1 MMVTSSGFTALAEG
15 ITYDS
20 SGTSIVNDN
29 NNIPNNPIDAYD
41 DNADGDEHAGIYNDD
56 NTVTVPD
63 GGESEGDGNESST
76 SSSSTDEGKDGGNTN
91 GNDTPSN
98 TGSDSGIVDSG
109 YEMSIGTSLSP
120 EENNAPSLAI
130 LWLAGENSVQ
140 LEASLEN
147 PGEDTTAEITIHLDE
162 EEAAALQQ
170 PLPQNIALRLLE
182 EGGAEL
188 CFALSALSPELS
200 EVISFA
206 PLVPE
211 LTVDVAETDVSVSFS
226 GAQSELADYSFT
238 GEPLSLALQ
247 GSCLWTLEAASE
259 EEDVLWAQED
269 PQDLHFTVSL
279 SPAGDGQSLPAQKQV
294 VDLTLTLPQ
303 PFAFGEGEPVWDG
316 AAGQITL
323 DSTPVVSLSGF
334 DEKENITATELS
346 LSGETLSFIVERT
359 APEGE
364 SLSPLTLSLTVC
376 GGAIIVKRPEP
387 AIMTFALPE
396 PAQAGPLSETVQMR
410 LDARL
415 TSIPFA
421 GETYAG
427 EAAGT
432 ASLSLRAAG
441 DIEAEAW
448 ENSLSGKFFW
458 CDGYEREFRPA
469 TYPAP
474 VLQFIET
481 DADGNPLPGQEWA
494 EPTEAQLA
502 AMDMEQLPDINVP
515 SNTNQ
520 SSGTWSVPA
529 NTLPIQVTTTD
540 IFGDK
545 TTRYYQWR
553 AVPEED
559 IPNYMLLKVTEE
571 NKDDYPTVSETGWYY
586 MLTDTYDFD
595 ITIRWGTRGEED
607 GQPGITEAILDCLVL
622 RVKAGSRDDL
632 HSLGDLLDV
641 EQVQVAI
648 PPDVDHPNYADIS
661 IVDIPKYNIDNT
673 LISYTVEP
681 YEGHDE
687 KLDHTELDSLEEDEW
702 YTVTYDN
709 TGTSYGNV
717 TDKVHDGGHIYFTL
731 SGTTG
736 FSAQKV
742 WLDDGDQANRPA
754 ESLVQLWRYRE
765 GQPYTNA
772 APVRD
777 KNGKILEMTV
787 PTNTDQLTIDF
798 PQVDLDGDGNP
809 DSLPKYDSEGYRYIY
824 VVREYLEGENAGNY
838 EQVFGSVERDDATG
852 TVTYIDQ
859 VPPTETE
866 LPEETIR
873 TTASRGNDNTFV
885 YDGGTLS
892 NRRKGT
898 TYATATK
905 SWEAAAFQAQL
916 HDVQVEFTLEARPK
930 GESTGSED
938 GWETVLGS
946 DGNPV
951 QIVME
956 NFTAEDLVE
965 RSETRSASKYGPFGR
980 EMEYRW
986 VESGVYQKNA
996 DGVYG
1001 ENLLKDG
1008 VFTLQQGGRKIL
1020 YHSESTVEQED
1031 DGSWVTRLENSIANT
1046 ITYHVEK
1053 RWHQSLPPKEITLQL
1068 YVMGADGEVGTPLCE
1083 FTMDGTADGAPAAVT
1098 IDGFGSFTVQEGENG
1113 TPDEGSDIGH
1123 IWTADFQ
1130 DLPQYDSS
1138 GRLYEYVLLEKV
1150 DEESGRVPQY
1160 ETTKD
1165 EDGNYTTILTNGL
1178 GEGNQI
1184 LVRKSWIDDGDS
1196 FHREAV
1202 TIGVYHRT
1210 ATDPATSAPLRIT
1223 EVTLENGIWLKEVGI
1238 GAYTPDNVFLVEEKM
1253 GETALDYADRL
1264 EDKQASHYA
1273 KGTHHIYEVTYSE
1286 KEELAGAPCYTVTNR
1301 RLGTINI
1308 TATKHWNDGGSNG
1321 QRIKEALEAIPV
1333 DERPRLVLRLQFANE
1348 LGNYSIRWD
1357 EEQQCHLI
1365 SLGGDAVPVRDNGG
1379 NPDAENGGDPSG
1391 ILRELKYG
1399 ENGTEYYFSGLPK
1412 YDTEGR
1418 VAHYTIEE
1426 IWVDSNDQEVTLA
1439 ELAGEHSDNP
1449 AWQTLLDVWGEYST
1463 TIKQTG
1469 YSVEEYR
1476 DRDAQ
1481 AMSVTNS
1488 RVGYK
1493 EIRWHKQ
1500 WQDAY
1505 AYQQGVRPDLYL
1517 DLYRYTSNPDTAQK
1531 LTLYRSNYRWWPVA
1545 SEEED
1550 PDGLYDEKWHW
1561 HAVFSGLDK
1570 YDADGY
1576 EYTYYAIEHT
1586 SVNASDFDYLPAQY
1600 KKPTDVGIG
1609 TVPLGTVDE
1618 PLDGSAVNDGW
1629 MIQLTGD
1636 CACNQQDVGKYLL
1649 REGGTFLNALSGEA
1663 LIQGD
1668 KIWTGLPAGYDRE
1681 NDLPGVIFTV
1691 QQKLDGTVVDKDIA
1705 TLTITPA
1712 DWKEI
1717 QASGRYKFTIQ
1728 YQGNNVVHIT
1738 GEGDQQQ
1745 IAFHPEGD
1753 PQSWKPLPK
1762 YDETNGNLYEYTLS
1776 ESVQFIGEGAP
1787 ADDVVFV
1794 KDGSGFSFNNQYI
1807 SQQNLTPLTVKKH
1820 IYLPKDENGEY
1831 VFPGVTFQLS
1841 RTYIKNDSTVSD
1853 PEILGT
1859 VSWKSEDVKKAWE
1872 SMADGNPQK
1881 QDGYV
1886 TGTISF
1892 GEQEIY
1898 APNGSLYTY
1907 TVTEVKDNLAG
1918 FDTWAA
1924 AGDLTADA
1932 VMEDTNKHNP
1942 TVEGSP
1948 AEPQVTGI
1956 TLQPAPAEGQ
1966 PDPIYATFANQRTET
1981 QQTLTAI
1988 QGTKLWKDF
1997 DNHFKL
2003 RAENF
2008 HRQDT
2013 DKGDGITLTL
2023 SRYAKTQPGQNNA
2036 IDLEPVTATF
2046 TGDWFDGVEKYPITD
2061 ENLHSTWYY
2070 TFTSEA
2076 DDQVLEKYAPNG
2088 MPWIY
2093 VVEETLTDALSY
2105 YDVEKGKVELSAQNA
2120 VPEDATLTL
2129 TLPELVNSLERTVT
2143 YSKNWV
2149 DKNGQPITE
2158 DVLGYPVEVTF
2169 RLDVAEY
2176 TRTSTGENDQNGNPL
2191 YSYTITDGENGWQ
2204 PASEYF
2210 DPDSGNIHKDA
2221 FDAVFK
2227 RGTPPFSQ
2235 TLSGHLGDTT
2245 VWGVE
2250 RAGPTQLPV
2259 AIRKANGNIALLTYR
2274 VVETEINRIGED
2286 GTKIPVITFDVV
2298 PSDDGK
2304 KYTYTTDPA
2313 NTLFKPVYY
2322 PDGLSAGSK
2331 DFNHSYTRDLYN
2343 TLDEAALTVTKQ
2355 WVGDHQNAYDTRP
2368 TTTRTG
2374 GYTWQTSF
2382 LIQRST
2388 TPDDENSW
2396 EHVYTK
2402 NGQSSPFIVTLYG
2415 NDERDE
2421 AESDI
2426 YGLPVK
2432 DGEGKSYTYRV
2443 RELSADLNWV
2453 DTTDPEV
2460 STAIQDITEKDDQS
2474 EYVLGAGDRYNTAY
2488 TVTYPAGDPMTA
2500 VNTLSSTKLYASK
2513 EWIRDEI
2520 LTTGV
2525 TFQLQYQVSAIQ
2537 WRNVSAP
2544 AGTVALNG
2552 AVDTPAADDP
2562 SYELDPETASPY
2574 RWMAVWEDLP
2584 LRMPGSWLTDE
2595 NPVTN
2600 YRIVETVADGQGGSY
2615 IQTSAAE
2622 DYSNG
2627 GETYTIWRFVN
2638 TQKTTYQVQK
2648 VWGLDAGV
2656 NPPNATVTLYRTTD
2670 ESNIG
2675 TGQDE
2680 PVNVIGNPH
2689 TFSGR
2694 TPAVKTFSSLPKYDE
2709 NHQLYYYYALETK
2722 IGTTNVGIPDGTGYA
2737 TIGTE
2742 ANRYDAYHTWAT
2754 DHTKTTVLN
2763 IGYKNISVTKV
2774 WKDNG
2779 DAYDTRPDHLALT
2792 LWRTSAGGTE
2802 EKVEVVQPAW
2812 TKNND
2817 NTWTLT
2823 YTGLPMADPQGKVYT
2838 YRVEEGDIE
2847 AAPGKG
2853 SYVTTG
2859 PETVSGGFRLTN
2871 TLTDTTE
2878 LTVTKNWVD
2887 GGNAD
2892 NTRPQSITVTLYQ
2905 NGEPM
2910 QGKTV
2915 EIKAPNALQQLFS
2928 ADSNQWSY
2936 TFEDLPKY
2944 DENGIEYVYTV
2955 TEEPVNGY
2963 NSAQSDTTFTNTLLT
2978 SVRVEK
2984 IWPGVAEAD
2993 KKPVTVKLCR
3003 TTADNPTE
3011 DDWTEVPA
3019 DEGGGKKNI
3028 DAQSNWI
3035 GIYEGL
3041 DRFDETGS
3049 RYKFKV
3055 VETAIGGNPVTDY
3068 DYIIQY
3074 GEKDTSTA
3082 GLIQLLVANIEPGKL
3097 TGTKTWKDNGDAYS
3111 TRPSELE
3118 LILERTTVWNNPTA
3132 DDWKEVPADEYTL
3145 AWTNT
3150 DTDEWAYTYEG
3161 FPSGDGEGN
3170 LYLYRVREEAIDP
3183 LPGGDYYEETSGSSA
3198 DYDFINTLRGTL
3210 DIPVAKVWVDN
3221 SDAFGLRPEQ
3231 ITLELY
3237 ANGGSD
3243 PVETVP
3249 LKAPGLLDLLLGDEE
3264 NIWRYTF
3271 EDLPKYD
3278 DNGAYITYEVREVLT
3293 AEDGKRYEVTV
3304 YPESADASNLPAE
3317 GFTLTNT
3324 GEGRLVITK
3333 TVTGSRGDR
3342 RKDFTFTPVFVNS
3355 ADEELTEAFP
3365 YEKTLQDGTVQTGEI
3380 ISSKSFLLKDGESM
3394 KIDGLPGGTRYTVTE
3409 SDNAG
3414 YRVSYA
3420 GTAGEILPGVE
3431 LTASFNNYR
3440 GGGGSDGGGGG
3451 TPPDP
3456 KPEEDPTPDDS
3467 LPQTG
3472 QNWMLPLLLAIAGG
3486 ALVATGT
3493 WMNRRKRRERHDA

>member
-1 MMVTSSGFTALAEG
+1 MKIMRNGKRLLATLLAAVMMVTSSGFTALAEG
-15 ITYDS
+15 ITYHS
-20 SGTSIVNDN
+20 SGTSIANDD
-29 NNIPNNPIDAYD
+29 NNIPNGPIDSYD
-41 DNADGDEHAGIYNDD
+41 NDADGDGDIGIYNDD
-56 NTVTVPD
+56 HIATIPD
-63 GGESEGDGNESST
+63 GSESE
-76 SSSSTDEGKDGGNTN
+76 KDGYG
-91 GNDTPSN
+91 
-98 TGSDSGIVDSG
+98 DS
-109 YEMSIGTSLSP
+109 
-120 EENNAPSLAI
+120 APSLPI
-130 LWLAGENSVQ
+130 LWLADKNSIQ
-140 LEASLEN
+140 LEASLKN
-147 PGEDTTAEITIHLDE
+147 PGEDTAAEITIHLDE
-162 EEAAALQQ
+162 EESAALQQ
-170 PLPQNIALRLLE
+170 PLPKGIDLHQLD

-188 CFALSALSPELS
+188 CVSLSAASPEFS
-200 EVISFA
+200 DVIRFV

-211 LTVDVAETDVSVSFS
+211 LTVEVTDADVSVTFS
-226 GAQSELADYSFT
+226 GAHSETAGYSFT
-238 GEPLSLALQ
+238 GEPLSLVLE
-247 GSCLWTLEAASE
+247 GSCHWTLEAASE
-259 EEDVLWAQED
+259 EEEVLWTQED
-269 PQDLHFTVSL
+269 PQDMHFTVCL
-279 SPAGDGQSLPAQKQV
+279 NPAEDGGSLPAQSQV
-294 VDLTLTLPQ
+294 MDVTLTLPQ
-303 PFAFGEGEPVWDG
+303 PFVFVQGDPVWDETIQ
-316 AAGQITL
+316 QITL
-323 DSTPVVSLSGF
+323 NGIPAASLSGF
-334 DEKENITATELS
+334 DEKENVTVTELS
-346 LSGETLSFIVERT
+346 LSGEILSFAIERI
-359 APEGE
+359 ALEGE
-364 SLSPLTLSLTVC
+364 SLSPLTLSLTVY
-376 GGAIIVKRPEP
+376 GGAVTVKRPEP
-387 AIMTFALPE
+387 AIMTFSLTE
-396 PAQAGPLSETVQMR
+396 SAQAGPLREAVQMR

-421 GETYAG
+421 GEAYAG

-448 ENSLSGKFFW
+448 ESVLSGKFFW
-458 CDGYEREFRPA
+458 CDGYEREFRPSE
-469 TYPAP
+469 YPTP
-474 VLQFIET
+474 TLQFRET
-481 DADGNPLPGQEWA
+481 DAYGNPLPGQEWA
-494 EPTEAQLA
+494 EPTKAQLA
-502 AMDMEQLPDINVP
+502 AMDMEQLPDVTVLN
-515 SNTNQ
+515 NANQ

-529 NTLPIQVTTTD
+529 NTLPTQVTTTD

-545 TTRYYQWR
+545 TTRYYEWQVV
-553 AVPEED
+553 ASAD
-559 IPNYMLLKVTEE
+559 IPNYMLLEVTEE
-571 NKDDYPTVSETGWYY
+571 NQEQYPTVSETGWYY
-586 MLTDTYDFD
+586 MLLDTYSFD
-595 ITIRWGTRGEED
+595 ITIRWGTRGEEG
-607 GQPGITEAILDCLVL
+607 GQPGISNAILQCLDLEVM
-622 RVKAGSRDDL
+622 AGAGQTKIR
-632 HSLGDLLDV
+632 LDALS
-641 EQVQVAI
+641 EEDQVVI
-648 PPDVDHPNYADIS
+648 TPDSGEHPNHAVFS

-673 LISYTVEP
+673 LISYTVGP
-681 YEGHDE
+681 YENHDG
-687 KLDHTELDSLEEDEW
+687 KLDHTELLSLNPDEW

-709 TGTSYGNV
+709 TGTSHGNV

-731 SGTTG
+731 SGTTE

-742 WLDDGDQANRPA
+742 WLDGGDQENRPA

-798 PQVDLDGDGNP
+798 PQVDLDGDGQEDP
-809 DSLPKYDSEGYRYIY
+809 LPQYDPEGYRYIY
-824 VVREYLEGENAGNY
+824 VMREYLEGANAENY
-838 EQVFGSVERDDATG
+838 EQVFGSVEREGTTG
-852 TVTYIDQ
+852 DVTYTDQ
-859 VPPTETE
+859 VPPTETA
-866 LPEETIR
+866 LPEETVR
-873 TTASRGNDNTFV
+873 PTASRGNDNTYV

-898 TYATATK
+898 TYATAIK

-916 HDVQVEFTLEARPK
+916 DGVKVEFTLQSRPK

-986 VESGVYQKNA
+986 VESGVYQKGA
-996 DGVYG
+996 DGTYG
-1001 ENLLKDG
+1001 ENLLEDG
-1008 VFTLQQGGRKIL
+1008 VFTLQQDGREIL
-1020 YHSESTVEQED
+1020 YRSESTVCQEE
-1031 DGSWVTRLENSIANT
+1031 DGSWATRLENSIANT

-1053 RWHQSLPPKEITLQL
+1053 RWHQSLNPKPITLQL
-1068 YVMGADGEVGTPLCE
+1068 YVMGADGTVGTPLCE
-1083 FTMDGTADGAPAAVT
+1083 FTLDGTADGTPTTVA

-1113 TPDEGSDIGH
+1113 TPGEGSEIGH
-1123 IWTADFQ
+1123 IWTADFS
-1130 DLPQYDSS
+1130 DLPQYDSG

-1150 DEESGRVPQY
+1150 DDESGRIPQS

-1165 EDGNYTTILTNGL
+1165 KDGNYTTILTNGP
-1178 GEGNQI
+1178 GDGNQI

-1196 FHREAV
+1196 LHREAV
-1202 TIGVYHRT
+1202 TIGVYHKSE
-1210 ATDPATSAPLRIT
+1210 TDPATGAPLRIT
-1223 EVTLENGIWLKEVGI
+1223 GVTLENGIWLKEVGI
-1238 GAYTPDNVFLVEEKM
+1238 GSYTSDDVFLVEEKM
-1253 GETALDYADRL
+1253 GQAVLDCADRL
-1264 EDKQASHYA
+1264 QDKAASHYVE
-1273 KGTHHIYEVTYSE
+1273 GTHHIYEVTYSE
-1286 KEELAGAPCYTVTNR
+1286 KEELAGAFCYTVTNR

-1308 TATKHWNDGGSNG
+1308 TATKHWNDGGNNG
-1321 QRIKEALEAIPV
+1321 QRIEEALKDIPE

-1348 LGNYSIRWD
+1348 LAQYDIRRADAGYD
-1357 EEQQCHLI
+1357 EI
-1365 SLGGDAVPVRDNGG
+1365 SLGGAYVPVRDNGG
-1379 NPDAENGGDPSG
+1379 NPDAENGGETFT
-1391 ILRELKYG
+1391 ILRDLEYG
-1399 ENGTEYYFSGLPK
+1399 ANDTEYYFSALPK

-1426 IWVDSNDQEVTLA
+1426 IWVNSNGQEVTLA
-1439 ELAGEHSDNP
+1439 ELAEKSTHKQ

-1469 YSVEEYR
+1469 YSVEEHR

-1600 KKPTDVGIG
+1600 KKPADEGTG
-1609 TVPLGTVDE
+1609 TVSLGTVDE
-1618 PLDGSAVNDGW
+1618 PLDNSAVESGW
-1629 MIQLTGD
+1629 MIQLAAE

-1649 REGGTFLNALSGEA
+1649 REEGTFLNALSGEA
-1663 LIQGD
+1663 IIQGN

-1691 QQKLDGTVVDKDIA
+1691 QQKLDGTVVDEDIA
-1705 TLTITPA
+1705 TLTITPEN
-1712 DWKEI
+1712 WKKL

-1728 YQGNNVVHIT
+1728 YQGSNVVHIT
-1738 GEGDQQQ
+1738 GEGDQQK

-1753 PQSWKPLPK
+1753 SQSWKPLPK
-1762 YDETNGNLYEYTLS
+1762 YDETNGKLYEYTLS
-1776 ESVQFIGEGAP
+1776 ESVQFIGNGAP
-1787 ADDVVFV
+1787 PDDVVFV
-1794 KDGSGFSFNNQYI
+1794 KGESGFSFNNQYI
-1807 SQQNLTPLTVKKH
+1807 SRKNLTPFTAQKH
-1820 IYLPKDENGEY
+1820 LYLPKDENNEY

-1841 RTYIKNDSTVSD
+1841 RTYLKNDGSTSSS
-1853 PEILGT
+1853 EILGT
-1859 VSWKSEDVKKAWE
+1859 ASWKSEEIKAAWD
-1872 SMADGNPQK
+1872 SMTDEDEQK
-1881 QDGYV
+1881 QNGYV

-1892 GEQEIY
+1892 GDQEIY

-1907 TVTEVKDNLAG
+1907 TVTEIKENLAG

-1924 AGDLTADA
+1924 KGDLAADA
-1932 VMEDTNKHNP
+1932 VMADANKHDP
-1942 TVEGSP
+1942 AAEGAP
-1948 AEPQVTGI
+1948 AEPQVTDI
-1956 TLQPAPAEGQ
+1956 TLQSAPGESQDA
-1966 PDPIYATFANQRTET
+1966 PIYATFANKRMDT
-1981 QQTLTAI
+1981 QQILTAI

-1997 DNHFKL
+1997 GNHFKL
-2003 RAENF
+2003 RA
-2008 HRQDT
+2008 QDFT
-2013 DKGDGITLTL
+2013 AQAGDKGGDSSITLTL

-2046 TGDWFDGVEKYPITD
+2046 TGDWFDGVEKDPITD
-2061 ENLHSTWYY
+2061 EKNLYSTWYY
-2070 TFTSEA
+2070 TFVAKEGG
-2076 DDQVLEKYAPNG
+2076 QVLEKYAPNG

-2105 YDVEKGKVELSAQNA
+2105 YDVEEGRVELPAEKADPTNN
-2120 VPEDATLTL
+2120 TL
-2129 TLPELVNSLERTVT
+2129 TLPELANSLERTVT
-2143 YSKNWV
+2143 YSKTWV
-2149 DKNGQPITE
+2149 DKNGKLITE
-2158 DVLGYPVEVTF
+2158 DVLGYPVEVSF

-2176 TRTSTGENDQNGNPL
+2176 TRSQTGTDQNGKPV
-2191 YSYTITDGENGWQ
+2191 YSYEIVGGENGWKT
-2204 PASEYF
+2204 ASEYF
-2210 DPDSGNIHKDA
+2210 DPDSGNIHEDA
-2221 FDAVFK
+2221 FNAIFN
-2227 RGTPPFSQ
+2227 GSTPPFSQ
-2235 TLSGHLGDTT
+2235 TLTGHLGDAA

-2250 RAGPTQLPV
+2250 FAGPTQLPV
-2259 AIRKANGNIALLTYR
+2259 AIRKANGKIALLTYR
-2274 VVETEINRIGED
+2274 VVETEINRIGEN
-2286 GTKIPVITFDVV
+2286 GTKIPVVTFEVQ

-2304 KYTYTTDPA
+2304 KYTYTYPEGSFFT
-2313 NTLFKPVYY
+2313 PVYF
-2322 PDGLSAGSK
+2322 PDGLGSDK
-2331 DFNHSYTRDLYN
+2331 EQAYNHSYTRDLYN
-2343 TLDEAALTVTKQ
+2343 TLDEATLTVTKQ

-2382 LIQRST
+2382 LIQRKST
-2388 TPDDENSW
+2388 GENW
-2396 EHVYTK
+2396 EHVYTQAADEGTMAIGK
-2402 NGQSSPFIVTLYG
+2402 PLIVTLYG
-2415 NDERDE
+2415 NDSQAE
-2421 AESDI
+2421 AESKI
-2426 YGLPVK
+2426 YGLPVQ
-2432 DGEGKSYTYRV
+2432 DGEGMSYTYRV

-2460 STAIQDITEKDDQS
+2460 SAAIQDITEKGDQS
-2474 EYVLGAGDRYNTAY
+2474 EYVLGADARYNTAY
-2488 TVTYPAGDPMTA
+2488 TVTYPADDPMTA
-2500 VNTLSSTKLYASK
+2500 VNTLDSTKLYASK

-2525 TFQLQYQVSAIQ
+2525 TFQLQYQVSATQ

-2552 AVDTPAADDP
+2552 KADTPAAGDP
-2562 SYELDPETASPY
+2562 SYELDPETTSPY

-2584 LRMPGSWLTDE
+2584 LRMPDSWLTDE

-2627 GETYTIWRFVN
+2627 GEDYTIWRFVN

-2648 VWGLDAGV
+2648 AWGLDAGV

-2670 ESNIG
+2670 ESKIG
-2675 TGQDE
+2675 TGQGE

-2694 TPAVKTFSSLPKYDE
+2694 TPVVKTFSSLPKYDE

-2722 IGTTNVGIPDGTGYA
+2722 IGTTDVGTPDESGYASIGTGA
-2737 TIGTE
+2737 G
-2742 ANRYDAYHTWAT
+2742 RYDAYHTWAA
-2754 DHTKTTVLN
+2754 DHAKTTVVN
-2763 IGYKNISVTKV
+2763 IGYKNISITKV

-2779 DAYDTRPDHLALT
+2779 DAYDTRPDHLTLT
-2792 LWRTSAGGTE
+2792 LWRTPAGGTE

-2812 TKNND
+2812 TDNGD

-2823 YTGLPMADPQGKVYT
+2823 YTGLPMADSQGRVYT

-2871 TLTDTTE
+2871 TLTGTTQ

-2887 GGNAD
+2887 GGNTD
-2892 NTRPQSITVTLYQ
+2892 QTRPQSITVTLHQ

-2910 QGKTV
+2910 PGKTV
-2915 EIKAPNALQQLFS
+2915 EIKAPNALQQLFG

-2936 TFEDLPKY
+2936 TFENLPKY
-2944 DENGIEYVYTV
+2944 DGDGKEYVYTV

-2963 NSAQSDTTFTNTLLT
+2963 NSAQSGTTFTNTLLT
-2978 SVRVEK
+2978 SVQVEK

-3055 VETAIGGNPVTDY
+3055 VETAIGGNPVTDD

-3097 TGTKTWKDNGDAYS
+3097 TGTKTWKDNGNAYS

-3132 DDWKEVPADEYTL
+3132 DDWKEVPAGEYTL

-3150 DTDEWAYTYEG
+3150 DTDEWTYTYEG

-3170 LYLYRVREEAIDP
+3170 LYLYRVREEAVDP

-3237 ANGGSD
+3237 ANGGTD
-3243 PVETVP
+3243 PVQTAQ
-3249 LKAPGLLDLLLGDEE
+3249 LSASGLVSRLLGDDP

-3293 AEDGKRYEVTV
+3293 AEAGERFEVTV
-3304 YPESADASNLPAE
+3304 YPESADASDLPAE

-3324 GEGRLVITK
+3324 GEGQLLITK

-3342 RKDFTFTPVFVNS
+3342 KKDFTFTPVFVDS

-3380 ISSKSFLLKDGESM
+3380 ISSESFLLKDGESM